1 MVWQQ
6 SKLQLQSKVC
16 DKISQIN
23 ANVKMFFVYAE
34 VFFWIVYIM
43 YNLRRISAADW
54 VQTKRDRTTEI
65 KRPLACLFTN
75 DSMWISEE

>member
-1 MVWQQ
+1 MVRQQ

-34 VFFWIVYIM
+34 VFF
-43 YNLRRISAADW
+43 
-54 VQTKRDRTTEI
+54 
-65 KRPLACLFTN
+65 
-75 DSMWISEE
+75 